1 MKIFLNETV
10 WDAAL
15 DRIRRIFDE
24 FETVIVA
31 FSGGKDSTVTFNLA
45 MIVAEEKG
53 RLPLPVMFLD
63 QEAEYGAT
71 IDQVRETMA
80 DPRVVPYW
88 VQCPI
93 KLFNATSTKDPWLYC
108 WEDGREWMRPK
119 EEISIKENVFGTDR
133 FHGVFNGVV
142 NHIADGGRAAMLGGV
157 RTEESPTRL
166 VALTHQATYKE
177 ITWGKKLD
185 EKKEQFTFY
194 PIYDWCLSDV
204 WKAIH
209 SNGWSYCRIYDI
221 MYRYGVAPTMMRVS
235 NLHHETAVHHLFW
248 LHEVEKET
256 WEALTKRLG
265 GINQAKHM
273 KKADMLTV
281 KELPFMFESWRG
293 YRDYLTEKLIEVPE
307 QLTAFKKR
315 WAKMDERYSDMRL
328 PDDLHRRQVNSLLVN
343 DWEGVKLSGFENSP
357 PVVMFRKWK
366 SGRLDAKGLRK
377 SNLKYIPKWAWPDE
391 VKADG

>member
-24 FETVIVA
+24 FDTVIVA

-63 QEAEYGAT
+63 QEAEYAAT

-80 DPRVVPYW
+80 DPRAVPYW

-93 KLFNATSTKDPWLYC
+93 RLFNATSTKEPWLFC
-108 WEDGREWMRPK
+108 WEEGREWMRPK
-119 EEISIKENVFGTDR
+119 EEISIKENLFGTDR
-133 FHGVFNGVV
+133 FHDVFNGVV
-142 NHIADGGRAAMLGGV
+142 DHIAKGGRAAMLGGV

-177 ITWGKKLD
+177 ITWGKKLN
-185 EKKEQFTFY
+185 EKKEQYTFY

-209 SNGWSYCRIYDI
+209 SNKWGYCKIYDI
-221 MYRYGVAPTMMRVS
+221 MYRYGVPPTTMRVS

-248 LHEVEKET
+248 LHEVEKDT
-256 WEALTKRLG
+256 WEALTKRLN

-273 KKADMLTV
+273 KKSEMLTV
-281 KELPFMFESWRG
+281 KTLPFMFDSWPE
-293 YRDYLTEKLIEVPE
+293 YRDFLTEKLIEVPE
-307 QLTAFKKR
+307 QLKAFKKR
-315 WAKMDERYSDMRL
+315 WAKMDERYANMRL
-328 PDDLHRRQVNSLLVN
+328 PEDLHRRQVNSLMVN

-357 PVVMFRKWK
+357 PVVMFRKWQTGK
-366 SGRLDAKGLRK
+366 LDARGLRK

-391 VKADG
+391 VKNDE

>member
-1 MKIFLNETV
+1 MKIFLQESV

-15 DRIRRIFDE
+15 DRIRRLFDE
-24 FETVIVA
+24 FDLVIVA
-31 FSGGKDSTVTFNLA
+31 FSGGKDSTVIFNLA
-45 MIVAEEKG
+45 MIVAEDRG
-53 RLPLPVMFLD
+53 RLPLPVMFID
-63 QEAEYGAT
+63 QEAEYAAT
-71 IDQVRETMA
+71 IDQVREVMA
-80 DPRVVPYW
+80 DPRVVPHW

-119 EEISIKENVFGTDR
+119 EEISIKENNYGTDR
-133 FHGVFNGVV
+133 FHAVFDAVV
-142 NHIADGGRAAMLGGV
+142 NEIADGGRAAMLGGV

-177 ITWGKKLD
+177 ITWGKRLKGPD
-185 EKKEQFTFY
+185 QYTFY

-209 SNGWSYCRIYDI
+209 DNGWSYCRIYDI

-265 GINQAKHM
+265 GINQAKHL
-273 KKADMLTV
+273 KKAEMLTV
-281 KELPFMFESWRG
+281 KNLPFMFESWRE

-307 QLTAFKKR
+307 HLEAFKKR
-315 WAKMDERYSDMRL
+315 WAKMDKSYSDMRFL
-328 PDDLHRRQVNSLLVN
+328 ENLHQRQVNSLLVN

-357 PVVMFRKWK
+357 PVVMYRKWK
-366 SGRLDAKGLRK
+366 LGRLDPKGLRQ
-377 SNLKYIPKWAWPDE
+377 SNLIYIPKWAWPDE
-391 VKADG
+391 FKTEA

>member
-1 MKIFLNETV
+1 VKIFLNENV

-24 FETVIVA
+24 FDTVIVA

-63 QEAEYGAT
+63 QEAEYAAT
-71 IDQVRETMA
+71 IDMVREVMA

-93 KLFNATSTKDPWLYC
+93 RLFNATSTKEPWLYC
-108 WEDGREWMRPK
+108 WEEGREWMRPK
-119 EEISIKENVFGTDR
+119 EEISIKENLFGSDR
-133 FHGVFNGVV
+133 FHKVFNGVV
-142 NHIADGGRAAMLGGV
+142 DHIAGGGRAAMLGGV

-209 SNGWSYCRIYDI
+209 GEA
-221 MYRYGVAPTMMRVS
+221 GHTVASTTS
-235 NLHHETAVHHLFW
+235 CTA
-248 LHEVEKET
+248 
-256 WEALTKRLG
+256 
-265 GINQAKHM
+265 
-273 KKADMLTV
+273 
-281 KELPFMFESWRG
+281 
-293 YRDYLTEKLIEVPE
+293 
-307 QLTAFKKR
+307 TAFPR
-315 WAKMDERYSDMRL
+315 RL
-328 PDDLHRRQVNSLLVN
+328 
-343 DWEGVKLSGFENSP
+343 
-357 PVVMFRKWK
+357 
-366 SGRLDAKGLRK
+366 
-377 SNLKYIPKWAWPDE
+377 
-391 VKADG
+391 